1 MPAVSIEPKSIAVV
15 HQNYISPF
23 STIPPLSVTA
33 YHSKLALVRYPRNAT
48 ANWPFAAS
56 FNCAHISRTLLDRFA
71 ACGKVC
77 IWPFVCGPNFFG
89 ASPRAHSHT
98 HTLPGK
104 LLNNPC
110 CHFTTLGIS
119 FGQFAFGL
127 DPLWMLTF
135 TWAQRSSARWAYNF
149 NAHCRK

>member
-1 MPAVSIEPKSIAVV
+1 MKMPAVSIEPKSISVV

-56 FNCAHISRTLLDRFA
+56 FNCAHISRTLLDRSA

-89 ASPRAHSHT
+89 AHPRAHSHT
-98 HTLPGK
+98 HTHTHTPWQIAQQSMLPFYNTWNFFWTIR
-104 LLNNPC
+104 LWLRPALDVD
-110 CHFTTLGIS
+110 FYLG
-119 FGQFAFGL
+119 A
-127 DPLWMLTF
+127 
-135 TWAQRSSARWAYNF
+135 AEQRSLGV
-149 NAHCRK
+149 

>member
-56 FNCAHISRTLLDRFA
+56 FNCAHISRTLLDRSA

-89 ASPRAHSHT
+89 AHPRAHSHSHT
-98 HTLPGK
+98 HTHLQLRQRMLHLTATKTTSRRAICGGSEGSGK
-104 LLNNPC
+104 GPS
-110 CHFTTLGIS
+110 TPR
-119 FGQFAFGL
+119 Q
-127 DPLWMLTF
+127 
-135 TWAQRSSARWAYNF
+135 
-149 NAHCRK
+149 